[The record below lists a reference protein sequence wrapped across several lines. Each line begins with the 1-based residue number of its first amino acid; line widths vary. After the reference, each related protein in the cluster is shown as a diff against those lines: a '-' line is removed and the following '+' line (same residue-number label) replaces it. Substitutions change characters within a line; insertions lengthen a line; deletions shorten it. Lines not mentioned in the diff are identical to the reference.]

1 MACLVAT
8 LLEYAEEQ
16 KNSWTLDEVGMLNF
30 VRPAVMTALAEGGRK
45 QPPPRAG
52 DHDEQRLG
60 VMRDIRAVLGFVTE
74 GGEQVRMVLSQTNQ
88 AANDHMDTQTTEE
101 GTGWQSLFGPQTQA
115 DAGPWRPPLTTEQW
129 PGSLPSTGD
138 EAPPTPWPT
147 DDELVAAMEAY
158 EFQNRATDLFFFFP
172 RA

>member
-60 VMRDIRAVLGFVTE
+60 VMRDHPSRLGLRPQKEVNKFAWSCRRRIRRPT
-74 GGEQVRMVLSQTNQ
+74 
-88 AANDHMDTQTTEE
+88 DHMDTQTTEE

-158 EFQNRATDLFFFFP
+158 EVP
-172 RA
+172 K